1 MGMDVSA
8 QSLSAPAPSQQLI
21 VANRR
26 LYELRKQAVAS
37 CQRSAVNIQYPT
49 AAARRPGDA
58 QYESA
63 SGAPAMD
70 RRSHRA
76 PVSGNQPAAQSPADN
91 LQSPTSNHIKLYP
104 DLALGMLRKELA
116 SPGRIWLLLKHIDRN
131 GRGWLSLDIIQ
142 RELSDKQS
150 PLRVC
155 GWRQLRNLLGQG
167 RGIFWERTRERR
179 PDRGTSSCHEHRIWI
194 KSAAKVALALDVKR
208 LSGSP
213 VSLPVAALLGGMGQV
228 RAHFYSSFHSGR
240 AKGDKFKNSAMPI
253 ARNTLETLSGV
264 SRRSQ
269 QIYEGRAGVGVKSNY
284 AIGERVGTNVIQE
297 RAWQQGQA
305 LFHLVDHQGRQ
316 GHRGGRYMAWQLPNN
331 YSGVHEQRPKGRQKR
346 INGQLADLFMKG
358 ITGNGKSAD
367 ATNHRSRPGHKFQR
381 RYYASG
387 ALAAAGY
394 QRDPDRDAYW
404 PDSASNDSH
413 PWQVIPARNR

>member
-8 QSLSAPAPSQQLI
+8 QTPSAPAPSQQLI
-21 VANRR
+21 VANHR
-26 LYELRKQAVAS
+26 LYELRKQAVAN
-37 CQRSAVNIQYPT
+37 CPRSTGNIRYPESAAGPRESTIGSPAIDRRFHRASVSNHQT
-49 AAARRPGDA
+49 AA
-58 QYESA
+58 QL
-63 SGAPAMD
+63 AP
-70 RRSHRA
+70 
-76 PVSGNQPAAQSPADN
+76 DN
-91 LQSPTSNHIKLYP
+91 LQSPPSGHIKLYP

-116 SPGRIWLLLKHIDRN
+116 SAGRIWLLLKHIDQN
-131 GRGWLSLDIIQ
+131 GQGWLSLEII
-142 RELSDKQS
+142 RRKLSDRQS
-150 PLRVC
+150 SLRVC
-155 GWRQLRNLLGQG
+155 SWRQLRNLLGQG
-167 RGIFWERTRERR
+167 RGIFWERTQGKRLEI
-179 PDRGTSSCHEHRIWI
+179 GSSSCSEGRVWI

-213 VSLPVAALLGGMGQV
+213 VALPVEALLDGMGQV

-240 AKGDKFKNSAMPI
+240 AKGDGFKDSAMPI
-253 ARNTLETLSGV
+253 ARNTLEKLSGV

-269 QIYEGRAGVGVKSNY
+269 QIYEKRVGVGVKSNY
-284 AIGERVGTNVIQE
+284 AIGERVGTNVIHE

-316 GHRGGRYMAWQLPNN
+316 GHRGGRYLAWQLPNN

-381 RYYASG
+381 RYYNNG

-404 PDSASNDSH
+404 PDSASNDGHS
-413 PWQVIPARNR
+413 WQVIPGSNR